1 MSGTPTNLQPNQII
15 KPSNLQPNQII
26 TILLIYFASMFY
38 VYDPYLKIFG
48 YFILAIAYFASLI
61 LIGFN
66 WTSIMTT
73 FKAFP
78 FKQSEYAIPILG
90 VLGMII
96 ILFNSYSII
105 FVITKIIERMD
116 LTKSFDI
123 GIGKKRQDSI
133 FKYNTYFYISSLG
146 LFAIACILLFA
157 PLSPLLLG
165 AMFATFIASFVT
177 CMLNIKVTN
186 DFASLINDSTVSK
199 KPKPSNTPVEKVQ
212 NQNIFTYY
220 YNSIVDF
227 FNAPI
232 N

>member
-1 MSGTPTNLQPNQII
+1 MSGKIIAPII
-15 KPSNLQPNQII
+15 KSDFSQTNQII
-26 TILLIYFASMFY
+26 TILLMYFASMFY

-48 YFILAIAYFASLI
+48 YFILAIVHFASLFF
-61 LIGFN
+61 IGSN
-66 WTSIMTT
+66 LTSFMTT

-78 FKQSEYAIPILG
+78 FKQPEYAIPIFG

-105 FVITKIIERMD
+105 FVITKIIERMKQ
-116 LTKSFDI
+116 TKSFDI

-157 PLSPLLLG
+157 QHITPLLFG
-165 AMFATFIASFVT
+165 AMFALFFASFVT
-177 CMLNIKVTN
+177 CMLNVKVTN
-186 DFASLINDSTVSK
+186 DFKNLINDSTFSK
-199 KPKPSNTPVEKVQ
+199 KPKPSNASVEKVQ
-212 NQNIFTYY
+212 NQNIITYY
-220 YNSIVDF
+220 YNSILDF